1 MDDIGKQLESAAI
14 WEEPRVR
21 ALEKEHQGFV
31 MLLGLWLM
39 TIGPD
44 GRGRWQLSF
53 LVMGAML
60 AFLGWMFV
68 STRGRQKRIEA
79 LFPELQPLA
88 RARLSRAVHL
98 SRAAASACAMY
109 AAYALHGYG
118 VAAALWIAL
127 AAIGA
132 IVAGR
137 EILAASRYSAPG
149 RTEIKAV
156 VSALLLGAALIALKG
171 VDLWRQPFRLTVA
184 IVLLC
189 LVGLFS
195 RRREPRVP
203 SSLHRGFSAV
213 SP

>member
-1 MDDIGKQLESAAI
+1 
-14 WEEPRVR
+14 
-21 ALEKEHQGFV
+21 
-31 MLLGLWLM
+31 
-39 TIGPD
+39 
-44 GRGRWQLSF
+44 
-53 LVMGAML
+53 
-60 AFLGWMFV
+60 MFV

-156 VSALLLGAALIALKG
+156 VSALLLGGALIALKG
-171 VDLWRQPFRLTVA
+171 VDLWEAAFPADRGDRPPLPGRPVFA
-184 IVLLC
+184 AP
-189 LVGLFS
+189 GASGPLFS
-195 RRREPRVP
+195 PPRFLRCFPIDSVDKMRDP
-203 SSLHRGFSAV
+203 RTA
-213 SP
+213 